1 MNAMQA
7 QRATVQPASPVEGL
21 SLDALLS
28 AARHIRPNDIALRD
42 PAGRESWSGL
52 APAAMSFVALD
63 DQVTQL
69 AALFGM
75 IQVEA
80 GSGVAIQAPMG
91 RECVVSILA
100 ALRCGLSPF
109 ILPLHASEDDLRA
122 LIEQGQ
128 AALAVGQS
136 QVGDQRP
143 LIALRAAAARSYG
156 LRFVGGFGP
165 GIPDGVADINKIL
178 ATAHGSNLQAPSRPG
193 GRILTVDARTMR
205 LNDSLNDN
213 SILSASLEMARLLKI
228 SPSSRILTTLI
239 GGDLASLASGLGAS
253 LLTGAEFLPLG
264 LFRLSDLWAGLTDGR
279 RVHLVLPVAIEN
291 AVLRAGLGQHEAVAS
306 LVFVHQG
313 ALDGRP
319 LRPEG
324 VRAGT
329 AIFDLAAPSVD
340 RIAARLRV

>member
-1 MNAMQA
+1 MAMQA
-7 QRATVQPASPVEGL
+7 QRMSVDKGSPVDGL
-21 SLDALLS
+21 SLDALLTS
-28 AARHIRPNDIALRD
+28 ARHIRPNDVALRD
-42 PAGRESWSGL
+42 PSGRESWCGI
-52 APAAMSFVALD
+52 APAATSFVALD
-63 DQVTQL
+63 DKVTKL

-75 IQVEA
+75 LQAPVGA
-80 GSGVAIQAPMG
+80 GVAILAPMG
-91 RECVVSILA
+91 PECVVSILA

-109 ILPLHASEDDLRA
+109 ILPLHASEEDLCG

-128 AALAVGQS
+128 AALAVGLS

-143 LIALRAAAARSYG
+143 LLALRNAAAKSYG

-165 GIPDGVADINKIL
+165 GVPDGVADIHKIL
-178 ATAHGSNLQAPSRPG
+178 GSAAGTSLTVETRPG

-205 LNDSLNDN
+205 LNDSLNE
-213 SILSASLEMARLLKI
+213 SSMLSASLEMARLLKI
-228 SPSSRILTTLI
+228 SPTSRILTTLI

-264 LFRLSDLWAGLTDGR
+264 LFRLSDLWSSLTDGR
-279 RVHLVLPVAIEN
+279 RVHLVLPVAIES

-313 ALDGRP
+313 ALDGR
-319 LRPEG
+319 LQRSAD

-340 RIAARLRV
+340 RIEARLRS